1 LIVLTVYEIVVSIEV
16 NQLSIINGAVEN
28 KREGNAMAEI
38 WVQIKEILMKILTD
52 NKRILKDPAPFVGLL
67 EMADSSVNFTVRA
80 WVKTADYWNVFFDT
94 NESIKKTF
102 DAENISIPYP
112 QLDVHMDK

>member
-1 LIVLTVYEIVVSIEV
+1 
-16 NQLSIINGAVEN
+16 
-28 KREGNAMAEI
+28 
-38 WVQIKEILMKILTD
+38 
-52 NKRILKDPAPFVGLL
+52 
-67 EMADSSVNFTVRA
+67 MADSSVNFTVRA
-80 WVKTADYWNVFFDT
+80 WVNNEDYWNVFFDT